1 MSLLILFPK
10 LGQEIEELVRN
21 AQNVTKYLLTS
32 SPPFASLLDGDS

>member
-21 AQNVTKYLLTS
+21 AQNVTKYLIITS
-32 SPPFASLLDGDS
+32 FLAQVFLGKL